1 MKKESDLWKLLKK
14 NTPQIKW
21 TRLESW
27 SSFGTPDLLG
37 YHDTCG
43 FFMCE
48 LKLVHDNKIH
58 FSPHQILF
66 HSTMTKRNFILVG
79 QSPKGSPRSIKLYG
93 SSSILG
99 LLEDQREVAP
109 VAQDDWAHINRL
121 LIGASCSWAVA
132 CWLARAL
139 ACWLARARSLQSPG
153 AALLALCNMWGASNP
168 LMLAVTYIWNWSVP
182 ALSTA
187 TAAVVLFGSRTG
199 RLALLACHGRRPR
212 PEINWPLV
220 YHVRRHTNY

>member
-14 NTPQIKW
+14 NTPEIKW

-37 YHDTCG
+37 YNDNCG

-79 QSPKGSPRSIKLYG
+79 QSPKGSPRSVKLYG

-99 LLEDQREVAP
+99 LLADHREVPPLA
-109 VAQDDWAHINRL
+109 ADDWGHINACL
-121 LIGASCSWAVA
+121 LANRSWPSAR
-132 CWLARAL
+132 WLAR
-139 ACWLARARSLQSPG
+139 WLARCLAGSLACRLVPSRS
-153 AALLALCNMWGASNP
+153 AWALC
-168 LMLAVTYIWNWSVP
+168 
-182 ALSTA
+182 STWDVS
-187 TAAVVLFGSRTG
+187 TRESLIIF
-199 RLALLACHGRRPR
+199 
-212 PEINWPLV
+212 
-220 YHVRRHTNY
+220 

>member
-14 NTPQIKW
+14 NTPEIKW

-43 FFMCE
+43 FFMVE
-48 LKLVHDNKIH
+48 MKLIHDKKIR

-79 QSPKGSPRSIKLYG
+79 QGQAAGPRSIKLYG

-99 LLEDQREVAP
+99 LLEDHREVPP
-109 VAQDDWAHINRL
+109 VAQDDWGHI
-121 LIGASCSWAVA
+121 ISC
-132 CWLARAL
+132 
-139 ACWLARARSLQSPG
+139 
-153 AALLALCNMWGASNP
+153 LLANRS
-168 LMLAVTYIWNWSVP
+168 
-182 ALSTA
+182 
-187 TAAVVLFGSRTG
+187 
-199 RLALLACHGRRPR
+199 
-212 PEINWPLV
+212 
-220 YHVRRHTNY
+220 

>member
-58 FSPHQILF
+58 FSPHQIRLHLRF
-66 HSTMTKRNFILVG
+66 ACP
-79 QSPKGSPRSIKLYG
+79 Q
-93 SSSILG
+93 
-99 LLEDQREVAP
+99 A
-109 VAQDDWAHINRL
+109 NRL
-121 LIGASCSWAVA
+121 LF
-132 CWLARAL
+132 
-139 ACWLARARSLQSPG
+139 QSKYE
-153 AALLALCNMWGASNP
+153 L
-168 LMLAVTYIWNWSVP
+168 
-182 ALSTA
+182 
-187 TAAVVLFGSRTG
+187 VV
-199 RLALLACHGRRPR
+199 
-212 PEINWPLV
+212 I
-220 YHVRRHTNY
+220 

>member
-14 NTPQIKW
+14 NTPEIKW

-37 YHDTCG
+37 YHDSCG
-43 FFMCE
+43 FFMVE

-79 QSPKGSPRSIKLYG
+79 QSLKGSPRSVKLYG
-93 SSSILG
+93 SASILG
-99 LLEDQREVAP
+99 LLEDHREVPP
-109 VAQDDWAHINRL
+109 VAQDDWGHIISCLLANR
-121 LIGASCSWAVA
+121 SWPSA
-132 CWLARAL
+132 CWLARAPACRL
-139 ACWLARARSLQSPG
+139 ALARSLQILFAASPG
-153 AALLALCNMWGASNP
+153 PCNMWGASNP
-168 LMLAVTYIWNWSVP
+168 FLVFTITDVSCRPIPASPAIFALA
-182 ALSTA
+182 ALSR
-187 TAAVVLFGSRTG
+187 SRAG
-199 RLALLACHGRRPR
+199 CILPACHGWSPR
-212 PEINWPLV
+212 PKINWALV